1 MDFSSKICATRRKLG
16 YLSLMDAD
24 AFDLATSDGSCDG
37 AMFPV
42 LFAV

>member
-24 AFDLATSDGSCDG
+24 AFDLATSDGSFG
-37 AMFPV
+37 GTTFPMF
-42 LFAV
+42 FAE